1 MRMVARYAV
10 VASLAAL
17 VIAASPARA
26 GDYLSGFG
34 FGISVPDEYL
44 VLTQDEVQKNADVFL
59 EDDGD
64 DRMREVS
71 STMRRGVYDRVQAG
85 QLEIFYRTEGGDIAF
100 VDNVNVMMQKA
111 QLPANARQLQ
121 EICQILPEEFS
132 RLFGR
137 PIGMEN
143 CEMRAIAGRSA
154 LYLAFDGALLGTK
167 TLQYQIQR
175 SDGMM
180 LILTATSTENNIP
193 RMLGEFEVM
202 VSSIRVR

>member
-1 MRMVARYAV
+1 MSVVAKYAV
-10 VASLAAL
+10 VAGLAVL

-137 PIGMEN
+137 PISMDN
-143 CEMRAIAGRSA
+143 CDMSAIAGRSA

-175 SDGMM
+175 GDGMM
-180 LILTATSTENNIP
+180 LILTATSTENNMP
-193 RMLGEFEVM
+193 RMLSEFEVM

>member
-1 MRMVARYAV
+1 MRVVAKYAV
-10 VASLAAL
+10 VAGLAVL

-34 FGISVPDEYL
+34 FGITVPDEYL

-167 TLQYQIQR
+167 TLQYQILR
-175 SDGMM
+175 DDGMM
-180 LILTATSTENNIP
+180 LILTATSTKNNIP

-202 VSSIRVR
+202 VSSIRMH

>member
-10 VASLAAL
+10 AAGLAVL

-59 EDDGD
+59 EDSGD

-71 STMRRGVYDRVQAG
+71 STMRRGVYDRVEAG
-85 QLEIFYRTEGGDIAF
+85 QLEIFYRTEGVDIAF

>member
-1 MRMVARYAV
+1 MRVVAKYAV
-10 VASLAAL
+10 VVGLAVL

-44 VLTQDEVQKNADVFL
+44 VLTQNEVQKNADVFL

-175 SDGMM
+175 GDGMM
-180 LILTATSTENNIP
+180 LILTATSTENNMP
-193 RMLGEFEVM
+193 RMLSEFEVM

>member
-1 MRMVARYAV
+1 MRVVAKYAV
-10 VASLAAL
+10 VVGLALL

-26 GDYLSGFG
+26 GDYLSSFG

-71 STMRRGVYDRVQAG
+71 SRIRGGVYDRVQAG
-85 QLEIFYRTEGGDIAF
+85 QLEIFYRTEGDDIAF

-143 CEMRAIAGRSA
+143 CEMRPIAGRSA

-175 SDGMM
+175 GDGMM
-180 LILTATSTENNIP
+180 LILTATSTENNMP
-193 RMLGEFEVM
+193 RMLSEFEVM

>member
-1 MRMVARYAV
+1 MRIVVKHAV
-10 VASLAAL
+10 VAGLAAL
-17 VIAASPARA
+17 VSTASPARA

-64 DRMREVS
+64 DRMREIS
-71 STMRRGVYDRVQAG
+71 STMRREVYDRVQAG
-85 QLEIFYRTEGGDIAF
+85 QLEIFYRTEGVDITF

-111 QLPANARQLQ
+111 ELPANARQLQ

-167 TLQYQIQR
+167 TIQYQIQR
-175 SDGMM
+175 GDGMM
-180 LILTATSTENNIP
+180 LILTATSTEHNIP

>member
-10 VASLAAL
+10 AAGLAVL

-44 VLTQDEVQKNADVFL
+44 VLTQDEVQKNAGVFL

-71 STMRRGVYDRVQAG
+71 STMRRGVYDRVEAG
-85 QLEIFYRTEGGDIAF
+85 QLEIFYRTEGVDIAF

>member
-44 VLTQDEVQKNADVFL
+44 VLTQDEVQKNAGVFL

-71 STMRRGVYDRVQAG
+71 STMRRVVYDRVEAG